1 MHSKKHIKVTFH
13 SPQHVSILCFND
25 CALACES
32 SCSFILTL
40 YGCIIA
46 TQMTIAAIARRRK
59 MLCDEVIIPL
69 ADTSWEILDISGSEV
84 TDSGLIEVTK
94 TCKFLRAVDIRYGSS
109 DISNEAGKYSL

>member
-1 MHSKKHIKVTFH
+1 
-13 SPQHVSILCFND
+13 
-25 CALACES
+25 
-32 SCSFILTL
+32 
-40 YGCIIA
+40 
-46 TQMTIAAIARRRK
+46 MTIAAIARRRK